1 MNKKDKLI
9 VIGKGYPRK
18 NLFDGVTGSSNINH
32 IDTSNAVN
40 LTSYAGQSA
49 SDLSSKKLPD
59 LKSVGQT
66 LGTAIGGSGGAGYGA
81 IGAAANTAADTMDKL
96 FLNKGAHNEV
106 GDVLNTVSDIMP
118 AWNPYS
124 LIAKGVLKV
133 GAIVANGLTN
143 TVNKQQVKQKGAE
156 ISNIAGLKSN
166 AADYENLQQAY
177 DAYRRVNVDLGKV
190 KDWGSAGFLS
200 SGSKRRKAYRTAE
213 NALEAAMEMRDN
225 NLYQTGMNINKNNIF
240 NQLGTLRA
248 FGGPL
253 GMWDTSGAVNYGF
266 MSDWLA
272 AKNKQA
278 DNKNNLGGGTIGTV
292 SSSMNSFAGG
302 GGKFGGG
309 SFEGSGS
316 GGSWDD
322 EPANTYNVSNFNEAF
337 DRAVKEGRK
346 EFIFQGRVYNTKKE
360 NNPVR
365 EFNNRWVGQGRKAN
379 KKNPSKSYDH
389 QAGPIGGALAAIPIV
404 TDTYIGSPERPP
416 QLEYRDT
423 PVENMDG
430 VLLDRGFINNTFFPS
445 YLPMSKPIKRAL
457 GGVLQTHGGDWS
469 DGLTIIGA
477 GGTHEENPNEGVQ
490 SGVDPEGV
498 PNLVEEGEAIWNDYV
513 FSNRIEVPEEVKKH
527 LKVHGKELTFADAAK
542 KLEKEISE
550 RPNDPIS
557 KAGFNASMEYLENA
571 QEEVKAKM
579 EAEKAQE
586 AFNALPPE
594 EQVAIMQQAAQQEQM
609 SQEQA
614 IQEQAMAEQAAVQQQ
629 PTPEE
634 MAMMQQQV
642 PQEQMMSQQMIPQ
655 GIPEAAMA
663 YGGLANRFDLGG
675 LAWVKKHHPEVKN
688 PQAVAKALEKM
699 MQENKSNYYRPEG
712 VSFFSNNKNR
722 KYSWDFDMAWNQMA
736 PSVTYLSA
744 RERSFNKWVKY
755 GLSRE
760 DAFNISHPDSYYKG
774 YRGDLAV
781 ERKRD
786 YDNAYKRLVKDYKQ
800 PAATSKTQNVK
811 QEKKKVYTTS
821 TGKADYEK
829 AYWRTVN
836 SEKATQAAMQ
846 KNAKQ
851 QQDSIEKTSTKRAE
865 KNPADT
871 KQPVKQATEQNI
883 KEQTKSIEN
892 STKDIASR
900 NAAPAPAKTEQ
911 NNTPKQSKFEAYREY
926 RRNNPFEDTASQNDL
941 IADAQALADANG
953 MSLEV
958 EGAAPGTNTKPNNKE
973 WNIGNYEWLSGE
985 FSPSNTTGFIPYNRN
1000 MDADAV
1006 KAKEDSDEYKAWTD
1020 YVLSNWNADPVKKY
1034 RELLAEKAGNK
1045 IILDDSDEARDYFQ
1059 YARGVGEGSD
1069 HAWGYYHLNPTWADE
1084 VANAALNTTVDSNS
1098 PAQATSQNNNGTAV
1112 TTNGTTVT
1120 ANGTTGADNN
1130 STNNNSQSGN
1140 TGPYTVNPDDDHLT
1154 PEERARAKAE
1164 AEQAAMDAA
1173 GVSIAP
1179 IHRNENLRYAGLMGP
1194 ALGLGMQMAGIG
1206 RPDTSGIMAA
1216 ASRAG
1221 QPPVLAT
1228 YKPIGEYLKYNPYD
1242 VNYAANQLANTS
1254 AGNRRAILNSNASAG
1269 ARNAMLLAQNFNDQN
1284 ALGNLY
1290 RQAQEYNNQHR
1301 AQVSDFNRGTD
1312 QFNAQASTQTSQ
1324 FNADAINRNRQYA
1337 SQMAMQ
1343 AAREK
1348 MDADAGWYQSIYGN
1362 VGALA
1367 KGISDLG
1374 RENAQRNMVAD
1385 MAANGI
1391 FGKATPNTHGF
1402 NTIIQYVDKD
1412 GNPMI
1417 KDANGN
1423 WVKAIAAKG
1432 GKLNKKR
1439 RGGLTY

>member
-18 NLFDGVTGSSNINH
+18 NLFDGVTGSSDINR
-32 IDTSNAVN
+32 INTSNAVN
-40 LTSYAGQSA
+40 LTSYAGQA
-49 SDLSSKKLPD
+49 ATGATDLSEKKLPD

-66 LGTAIGGSGGAGYGA
+66 FGTAIGGSGGAGYGA
-81 IGAAANTAADTMDKL
+81 IGAAANTAADTIDQM

-177 DAYRRVNVDLGKV
+177 DTYRRINVDLGKV

-200 SGSKRRKAYRTAE
+200 SGSKRRKAFYTAQ
-213 NALEAAMEMRDN
+213 NALEAAMGMRDN

-272 AKNKQA
+272 TKNKQA
-278 DNKNNLGGGTIGTV
+278 ENKNNLSAGTIGTV
-292 SSSMNSFAGG
+292 PAYMNNFAGG
-302 GGKFGGG
+302 GPLF
-309 SFEGSGS
+309 
-316 GGSWDD
+316 
-322 EPANTYNVSNFNEAF
+322 
-337 DRAVKEGRK
+337 
-346 EFIFQGRVYNTKKE
+346 
-360 NNPVR
+360 
-365 EFNNRWVGQGRKAN
+365 
-379 KKNPSKSYDH
+379 
-389 QAGPIGGALAAIPIV
+389 
-404 TDTYIGSPERPP
+404 
-416 QLEYRDT
+416 
-423 PVENMDG
+423 
-430 VLLDRGFINNTFFPS
+430 
-445 YLPMSKPIKRAL
+445 AL
-457 GGVLQTHGGDWS
+457 GGDIQAHGGDFS
-469 DGLTIIGA
+469 TGLTHIDE

-527 LKVHGKELTFADAAK
+527 LKVHGKDLTFADAAK

-579 EAEKAQE
+579 EAEKAKE

-594 EQVAIMQQAAQQEQM
+594 EQVAVMQQAAQQEQM

-614 IQEQAMAEQAAVQQQ
+614 IQEQAMAEQAAAQQQ

-642 PQEQMMSQQMIPQ
+642 PQEQMMAQQMIPQ

-675 LAWVKKHHPEVKN
+675 LAWIKKHHPEVKN
-688 PQAVAKALEKM
+688 PEAAAKALEKM

-712 VSFFSNNKNR
+712 VSFFGNNKNR
-722 KYSWDFDMAWNQMA
+722 KYSWDFDMAWNQMT
-736 PSVTYLSA
+736 PSVTSLSA

-774 YRGDLAV
+774 YRGDLEV
-781 ERKRD
+781 ERKKD

-821 TGKADYEK
+821 TGKVFPTNKQASDYEK

-851 QQDSIEKTSTKRAE
+851 QQDSIENTFTKNVE
-865 KNPADT
+865 KSSADT
-871 KQPVKQATEQNI
+871 KQPVKQETKQN
-883 KEQTKSIEN
+883 TKKQAEPTEN
-892 STKDIASR
+892 STRDIASR
-900 NAAPAPAKTEQ
+900 NTAPASAETEQ

-926 RRNNPFEDTASQNDL
+926 RRNNPFEDTTSQNDL
-941 IADAQALADANG
+941 IADAQALANANG

-1000 MDADAV
+1000 MDADAI

-1098 PAQATSQNNNGTAV
+1098 PAQTTSQNNNGTAV
-1112 TTNGTTVT
+1112 T
-1120 ANGTTGADNN
+1120 ANGTTGAGNN
-1130 STNNNSQSGN
+1130 SPNNTSQSRN
-1140 TGPYTVNPDDDHLT
+1140 AGPYTVKPDDDHLT
-1154 PEERARAKAE
+1154 PEEKARAKAE

-1179 IHRNENLRYAGLMGP
+1179 IHRNENLRYVGLMGP

-1221 QPPVLAT
+1221 QPPALAT

-1324 FNADAINRNRQYA
+1324 FNTDAINRNRQYA

-1423 WVKAIAAKG
+1423 WVRAIAAKG